1 MRNFPHVNAYLYW
14 YSLSSLQNWPSLNIQ
29 IQHTYLINLLLAQ
42 FWTWSL
48 LVAKKQWCNENFSV
62 LACRETA
69 FTYSITA
76 AGVSHAIARAC
87 SDGKLSACGCDSRY
101 KGVSNEGWQ
110 WGGCSDNVHFAD
122 QFSRKF
128 VDAGEK
134 GRDFRTLVNLH
145 NNEAGRTVSNFS
157 LFWVWNEKLIESYE
171 EKNRDISRNET
182 TRKAVARGNEWISFR
197 S

>member
-1 MRNFPHVNAYLYW
+1 M
-14 YSLSSLQNWPSLNIQ
+14 
-29 IQHTYLINLLLAQ
+29 
-42 FWTWSL
+42 
-48 LVAKKQWCNENFSV
+48 KKQWCDENVSV
-62 LACRETA
+62 SACRETA

-145 NNEAGRTVSNFS
+145 NNEAGRTVSIFPC
-157 LFWVWNEKLIESYE
+157 FGCEIES
-171 EKNRDISRNET
+171 
-182 TRKAVARGNEWISFR
+182 
-197 S
+197 

>member
-1 MRNFPHVNAYLYW
+1 MAFYLW
-14 YSLSSLQNWPSLNIQ
+14 TFVICEIFLMQTLISLIYSSLQNWPSLNIHM
-29 IQHTYLINLLLAQ
+29 QHTYLGKVLFVK

-48 LVAKKQWCNENFSV
+48 LVVKKLWCNENFSV

-145 NNEAGRTVSNFS
+145 NNEAGRTVSNFP
-157 LFWVWNEKLIESYE
+157 LFWVWNRELIESYE
-171 EKNRDISRNET
+171 EKNCYISRNET
-182 TRKAVARGNEWISFR
+182 TRNAVA
-197 S
+197 

>member
-1 MRNFPHVNAYLYW
+1 MHVFV
-14 YSLSSLQNWPSLNIQ
+14 S
-29 IQHTYLINLLLAQ
+29 
-42 FWTWSL
+42 
-48 LVAKKQWCNENFSV
+48 
-62 LACRETA
+62 ACRETA

-87 SDGKLSACGCDSRY
+87 SDGKLSACGCDNRY

-110 WGGCSDNVHFAD
+110 WGGCSDNIHFAD

-145 NNEAGRTVSNFS
+145 NNEAGRTVSFHLFACECNISSKLPRKLKMTLTFGS
-157 LFWVWNEKLIESYE
+157 LE
-171 EKNRDISRNET
+171 EVI
-182 TRKAVARGNEWISFR
+182 
-197 S
+197 

>member
-1 MRNFPHVNAYLYW
+1 MQHKICDSDNQKMNAKRYIKEHFP
-14 YSLSSLQNWPSLNIQ
+14 
-29 IQHTYLINLLLAQ
+29 
-42 FWTWSL
+42 
-48 LVAKKQWCNENFSV
+48 V

-101 KGVSNEGWQ
+101 QGVSNAGWQ
-110 WGGCSDNVHFAD
+110 WGGCSDNIHFAD

-145 NNEAGRTVSNFS
+145 NNEAGRTVSLPPDKQYGKMNFACIQGS
-157 LFWVWNEKLIESYE
+157 P
-171 EKNRDISRNET
+171 
-182 TRKAVARGNEWISFR
+182 
-197 S
+197 

>member
-1 MRNFPHVNAYLYW
+1 MQTLISIIF
-14 YSLSSLQNWPSLNIQ
+14 SSLQSWPSLNRHMQNI
-29 IQHTYLINLLLAQ
+29 YLENSLFVQ
-42 FWTWSL
+42 FCWSWSL
-48 LVAKKQWCNENFSV
+48 LMVKKQCCNENVSV

-87 SDGKLSACGCDSRY
+87 SDGKLTACGCDSRY

-145 NNEAGRTVSNFS
+145 NNEAGRAVSNFFF
-157 LFWVWNEKLIESYE
+157 LWVWNRELIESFK
-171 EKNRDISRNET
+171 EKKSL
-182 TRKAVARGNEWISFR
+182 W
-197 S
+197 